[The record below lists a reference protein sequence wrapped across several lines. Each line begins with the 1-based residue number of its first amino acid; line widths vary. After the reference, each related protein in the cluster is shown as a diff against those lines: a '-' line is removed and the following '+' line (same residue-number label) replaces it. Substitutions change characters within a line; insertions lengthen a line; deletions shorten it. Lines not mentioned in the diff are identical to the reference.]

1 MNASLNQLIEASLEG
16 LKGIINVDTI
26 IGSPV
31 ETPNQ
36 AVIIPVSTASFGF
49 AAGGSDFPVRTKKT
63 PDDEEKA
70 KLFAG
75 GSGAGVS
82 IKPVAFLVVAP
93 NQIKLIPVANATNTV
108 VDKVFDMMPAMMDKI
123 NQIFAKKQ
131 GNAEEDVTIDPDDL
145 QV

>member
-63 PDDEEKA
+63 PEDEEKV

-93 NQIKLIPVANATNTV
+93 EQIKLIPVANATNTV

-123 NQIFAKKQ
+123 NHIFSKKTSTE
-131 GNAEEDVTIDPDDL
+131 AASEDINLDDL
-145 QV
+145 DV